1 MNAPTPQFQVPPTP
15 TAQSST
21 TSGNKKKLLI
31 VALAFFTTLSV
42 VLAGLWGYSAWEEK
56 QAAKRFDAQAESL
69 AAQLEESASLASDLD
84 ARTDVAEGSVASLQ
98 LDALDSSVTETRET
112 TDALNETVDEWLH
125 SPYFIVETVG
135 EQAGGA
141 GTSNIGS
148 SESGNSSAP
157 GSRVI
162 VTYDAAAV
170 PKSKK
175 TSSALKEMEAGESTL
190 VEQTQSAT
198 EAVEELEQA
207 VEELAG
213 AKELEAVE
221 ETVVE
226 VEEAD
231 EADDTSGCAPP
242 VPGAYPCAG
251 RGLPADAQPIQTVGE
266 LGAAAVTPSRNIG
279 CSLHPASSAHDSFLM
294 CLVESWDSSMDPNYS
309 DDGGGA
315 MGMDLKADGG
325 PATFTQYGGVPG
337 HLGVNPGIPAGQ
349 VMDYG
354 NVYYY
359 GDFVLAS
366 EENGLTVWSLVSGHG
381 AFFNKDGL
389 YPF

>member
-31 VALAFFTTLSV
+31 VALTFFTTLSV

-56 QAAKRFDAQAESL
+56 QAAERFDAQAESL

-190 VEQTQSAT
+190 VEQTRSAT

-207 VEELAG
+207 VEEPAG
-213 AKELEAVE
+213 AKELEAIE
-221 ETVVE
+221 GTVVE
-226 VEEAD
+226 VEATE
-231 EADDTSGCAPP
+231 EADDTPGCTPP

-251 RGLPADAQPIQTVGE
+251 RGLPASAQQIQTVGE
-266 LGAAAVTPSRNIG
+266 YVATAVTPSGNIG
-279 CSLHPASSAHDSFLM
+279 CDVYVGGSYPSSMSCVVM
-294 CLVESWDSSMDPNYS
+294 SWDPSIDPNYS
-309 DDGGGA
+309 EDPGGKPSVW
-315 MGMDLKADGG
+315 LRSNEG
-325 PATFTQYGGVPG
+325 PATLSQVSEAPAFTGAYPG
-337 HLGVNPGIPAGQ
+337 DPAGQ

-354 NVYYY
+354 SVHYY
-359 GDFVLAS
+359 GDFALAS
-366 EENGLTVWSLVSGHG
+366 EENGLTIWSLVSGHG
-381 AFFNKDGL
+381 AFFNRGGF